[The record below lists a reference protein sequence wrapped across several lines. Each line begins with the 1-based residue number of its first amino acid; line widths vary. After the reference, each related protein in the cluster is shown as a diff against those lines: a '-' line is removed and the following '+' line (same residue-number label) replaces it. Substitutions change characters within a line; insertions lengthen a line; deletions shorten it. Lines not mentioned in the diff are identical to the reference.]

1 MLSFIR
7 NQYFMNKINTL
18 TVILFIHFPTPTSTT
33 TNSLSNKTSESQSH
47 NCYPQGLIA
56 NTYS

>member
-1 MLSFIR
+1 
-7 NQYFMNKINTL
+7 MNKINTL